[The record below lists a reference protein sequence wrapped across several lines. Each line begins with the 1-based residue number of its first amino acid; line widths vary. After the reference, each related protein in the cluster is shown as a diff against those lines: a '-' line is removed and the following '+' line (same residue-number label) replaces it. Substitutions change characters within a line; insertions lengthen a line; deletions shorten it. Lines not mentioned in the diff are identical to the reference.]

1 MRVHA
6 RAVGLTDRTGRD
18 GMPVRAAVD
27 PEACMGALDVAWRA
41 YRMSKTAAQALF
53 RVLPGGVDIY
63 AGSSL
68 EVQSWAQSRALRHRW
83 LRSVD
88 PRGSAV
94 LVFQTMPAVGG
105 LPPLLLPGISAAFGS
120 SSALVGASAAISAA
134 ASGGEADDV
143 HEDVEAEVGDVEIE
157 RPLPHEERRP
167 ARAGVGAKRRLG
179 SSLSGS
185 SSTDNDAKRSRAA
198 AEAAAERQ
206 FAATMMLADGL
217 PHMDRLAAQSAA
229 TVRFAAAIANDGDDD
244 DNGFRRKR

>member
-1 MRVHA
+1 M
-6 RAVGLTDRTGRD
+6 
-18 GMPVRAAVD
+18 
-27 PEACMGALDVAWRA
+27 
-41 YRMSKTAAQALF
+41 
-53 RVLPGGVDIY
+53 
-63 AGSSL
+63 
-68 EVQSWAQSRALRHRW
+68 
-83 LRSVD
+83 
-88 PRGSAV
+88 
-94 LVFQTMPAVGG
+94 FQTMPAVGG

-185 SSTDNDAKRSRAA
+185 SITDNDAKRSRAA
-198 AEAAAERQ
+198 AEAAERQ

-244 DNGFRRKR
+244 DNGFRRKQ